1 MVNVRME
8 KLTIPVGVDRS
19 TEEQIVN
26 LETIVIVTRVNMEL
40 VLTQILAINVHVLQ
54 DI

>member
-1 MVNVRME
+1 MANVRME

-26 LETIVIVTRVNMEL
+26 LETIVIVTRVNMEH

>member
-8 KLTIPVGVDRS
+8 KLTIPVSVDQN
-19 TEEQIVN
+19 TEEQTVN
-26 LETIVIVTRVNMEL
+26 LITIVIVTRVNMEH
-40 VLTQILAINVHVLQ
+40 VPTRILAINVHVLQ